1 MNPSPVSPIEQPTLG
16 LGMVGFSPEQR
27 TALASLIAHPRPG
40 LPSWR
45 LVSFWDADAWWVNG
59 SRVSVLPDGNLRVTA
74 GRPQERTLTLRL
86 EEVHRPVAFS
96 TPLGSSDFEAV
107 CTFDPGSESAIHRV
121 LIQFDRWLQ
130 PMLFKAALG
139 ALIIERGTTL
149 RGSIYHVTRQAT
161 LLAVLDFRHGH
172 AAVLPTA
179 SPLDLIGAHWDRRP
193 TGAHDLPES
202 FALCTPAQLVWSYAR
217 HTTRDLLPARYRT
230 EMIYYRHEP
239 RVPMGWLRD
248 STLRVLSTL
257 FTAPGDFRGLHE
269 RTEIPER
276 ALAED
281 LACLYYAGAVTTTPF
296 KAAGSVQVRPQEPV
310 PAASDDEV
318 DSTMGR
324 STLPPIDAERTAPAR
339 LYQNPRSETFS

>member
-1 MNPSPVSPIEQPTLG
+1 MNPSPVSTIEQPTLG

-59 SRVSVLPDGNLRVTA
+59 SRVSVLPDGNLRVTRRQA
-74 GRPQERTLTLRL
+74 ARAHPDAAARRSPPTGGFFHATGL
-86 EEVHRPVAFS
+86 
-96 TPLGSSDFEAV
+96 SDFEAV

-121 LIQFDRWLQ
+121 LLQFDRWLQ

-149 RGSIYHVTRQAT
+149 RGSIYHVMRQAT

-193 TGAHDLPES
+193 SGAHELPGS
-202 FALCTPAQLVWSYAR
+202 FIPCTPAQLVWTYAR
-217 HTTRDLLPARYRT
+217 HTKRDLLPARYRT

-248 STLRVLSTL
+248 STLRVLSAL
-257 FTAPGDFRGLHE
+257 FTERLAISGACMNAPKSRKE
-269 RTEIPER
+269 PSQRT
-276 ALAED
+276 
-281 LACLYYAGAVTTTPF
+281 
-296 KAAGSVQVRPQEPV
+296 
-310 PAASDDEV
+310 
-318 DSTMGR
+318 
-324 STLPPIDAERTAPAR
+324 
-339 LYQNPRSETFS
+339 

>member
-1 MNPSPVSPIEQPTLG
+1 M
-16 LGMVGFSPEQR
+16 
-27 TALASLIAHPRPG
+27 
-40 LPSWR
+40 
-45 LVSFWDADAWWVNG
+45 
-59 SRVSVLPDGNLRVTA
+59 PDGNLRVTA

-339 LYQNPRSETFS
+339 LYQNPRSKTFS

>member
-1 MNPSPVSPIEQPTLG
+1 
-16 LGMVGFSPEQR
+16 
-27 TALASLIAHPRPG
+27 
-40 LPSWR
+40 
-45 LVSFWDADAWWVNG
+45 
-59 SRVSVLPDGNLRVTA
+59 
-74 GRPQERTLTLRL
+74 
-86 EEVHRPVAFS
+86 
-96 TPLGSSDFEAV
+96 
-107 CTFDPGSESAIHRV
+107 
-121 LIQFDRWLQ
+121 
-130 PMLFKAALG
+130 
-139 ALIIERGTTL
+139 
-149 RGSIYHVTRQAT
+149 
-161 LLAVLDFRHGH
+161 
-172 AAVLPTA
+172 
-179 SPLDLIGAHWDRRP
+179 
-193 TGAHDLPES
+193 
-202 FALCTPAQLVWSYAR
+202 
-217 HTTRDLLPARYRT
+217 
-230 EMIYYRHEP
+230 MIYYRHEP

-269 RTEIPER
+269 RTEVPER

>member
-121 LIQFDRWLQ
+121 LLQFDRWLQ

-193 TGAHDLPES
+193 TGAHELPGS
-202 FALCTPAQLVWSYAR
+202 FIPCTPAQLVWTYAR

-269 RTEIPER
+269 RTEVPER

>member
-27 TALASLIAHPRPG
+27 TAFASLIAHPRPG

-149 RGSIYHVTRQAT
+149 RGSIYPVSYTHLT
-161 LLAVLDFRHGH
+161 
-172 AAVLPTA
+172 LPT
-179 SPLDLIGAHWDRRP
+179 SDL
-193 TGAHDLPES
+193 
-202 FALCTPAQLVWSYAR
+202 V
-217 HTTRDLLPARYRT
+217 
-230 EMIYYRHEP
+230 
-239 RVPMGWLRD
+239 
-248 STLRVLSTL
+248 
-257 FTAPGDFRGLHE
+257 
-269 RTEIPER
+269 
-276 ALAED
+276 
-281 LACLYYAGAVTTTPF
+281 
-296 KAAGSVQVRPQEPV
+296 
-310 PAASDDEV
+310 
-318 DSTMGR
+318 
-324 STLPPIDAERTAPAR
+324 
-339 LYQNPRSETFS
+339 